1 MLTEEGGR
9 YSSGGGECS
18 LCNEIMMM
26 TLMSCTFEKV
36 GLSFIE
42 IELLKGKRGEG
53 RVVGRFFEGV
63 KEALMRRRGGG
74 GGRIV
79 VVIACSLV

>member
-1 MLTEEGGR
+1 
-9 YSSGGGECS
+9 
-18 LCNEIMMM
+18 M
-26 TLMSCTFEKV
+26 TLMSCTFEEV

-63 KEALMRRRGGG
+63 KEALVRRRGGG